1 MLKAKGAKIKKISIP
16 LLKFSLPFHFTLCPA
31 EASSNLARF
40 DGLKYGHQP
49 PFPEK
54 GSEDDLTSYME

>member
-16 LLKFSLPFHFTLCPA
+16 LLKFSLPFH
-31 EASSNLARF
+31 SSNLARF